1 MNPTIH
7 RLKLIFLAIFA
18 VGCVGVAVYQ
28 FGWVIPAR
36 KCEAQGNWF
45 DWQGR
50 VCARPVLISD
60 ITGRTIPERHAEAAK
75 AAAAAPPAGGSP
87 GASPVASTAP

>member
-60 ITGRTIPERHAEAAK
+60 ITGRTIPERQAEAAK
-75 AAAAAPPAGGSP
+75 AAQAASGAGQPGASAAPPP
-87 GASPVASTAP
+87 PAP